1 MADLD
6 PGDLLGG
13 HVPGAWRAA
22 DCGGVEGLMHRLS
35 IEQLDAIDAAV
46 RATEG
51 RAATEVTVADF
62 GAPPIV
68 DLMQAVAWE
77 LAEGKGVAVLSGVD
91 LSRYDLEQFQR
102 LYFGL
107 GTHIGTAVEQSPRH
121 DRIGLVR
128 KEPNPDRR
136 GYLMDVELGPHTDYH
151 EAMSLASVVAAEE
164 GGVSGFVSAA
174 AVYQIVRDER
184 PDLLPALL
192 EGYYYPTSLS
202 TVTDYKVPSLSIVEG
217 QVSMYNYAL
226 FPFQAADILGTSV
239 PAPLIEA
246 MRFVNS
252 VTRRPDLRASF
263 VMQPGEMA
271 FWYNFRVFHSRT
283 AFKSTPGRERLL
295 LRLWF
300 HAHRKRA
307 MAKGYNEIAQ
317 ALDALHAQ
325 GSSILINT
333 DASMKAAYDA
343 LRG

>member
-6 PGDLLGG
+6 PGDVRGG

-22 DCGGVEGLMHRLS
+22 DCGGIEGLVHRLS
-35 IEQLDAIDAAV
+35 SEQLDAIDAAV
-46 RATEG
+46 RVTEG
-51 RAATEVTVADF
+51 KAAPDVAAEDF
-62 GAPPIV
+62 GAAPIV

-91 LSRYDLEQFQR
+91 LARYDLEQFKR

-107 GTHIGTAVEQSPRH
+107 GTHLGIAVEQSPRR
-121 DRIGLVR
+121 DKIGLVR
-128 KEPNPDRR
+128 KEPNPDLR

-151 EAMSLASVVAAEE
+151 EVLSLATVVAAEE

-174 AVYQIVRDER
+174 AVYEIVRDER

-192 EGYYYPTSLS
+192 EGYYYPTSLTS
-202 TVTDYKVPSLSIVEG
+202 VTDYKVPSLSIVDG

-226 FPFQAADILGTSV
+226 FPFQAAEILGTSV

-252 VTRRPDLRASF
+252 VTRRPELRASF
-263 VMQPGEMA
+263 IMQPGEMA

-283 AFKSTPGRERLL
+283 AFKNTPGRERLL
-295 LRLWF
+295 LRLWL

-307 MAKGYNEIAQ
+307 MAKGYNEIAHL
-317 ALDALHAQ
+317 LDQLHAQ
-325 GSSILINT
+325 GSSILVNT
-333 DASMKAAYDA
+333 DASMKATYEA

>member
-1 MADLD
+1 MANPDL
-6 PGDLLGG
+6 GASRGG

-35 IEQLDAIDAAV
+35 AEQLDAIDTAV

-51 RAATEVTVADF
+51 WAATDVTADDF
-62 GAPPIV
+62 GAEAITQ
-68 DLMQAVAWE
+68 LMQAVAWE
-77 LAEGKGVAVLSGVD
+77 LAEGKGVVVLSGVD
-91 LSRYDLEQFQR
+91 LGRYDLEQFKR

-107 GTHIGTAVEQSPRH
+107 GTHLGVAVEQSPRR
-121 DRIGLVR
+121 DKIGMVR

-136 GYLMDVELGPHTDYH
+136 GYLMDAELGPHTDYH
-151 EAMSLASVVAAEE
+151 EVLSLATVTAAEE
-164 GGVSGFVSAA
+164 GGVSGFVSSA
-174 AVYQIVRDER
+174 AVYEIVRDER

-202 TVTDYKVPSLSIVEG
+202 TVTDYKVPSLSIVDG

-239 PAPLIEA
+239 PAPLVEA

-252 VTRRPDLRASF
+252 VTRRPGLRASF
-263 VMQPGEMA
+263 KMQPGEMA

-283 AFKSTPGRERLL
+283 AFKNTPDRERLL
-295 LRLWF
+295 LRLWL

-307 MAKGYNEIAQ
+307 MAKGYNEIAHL
-317 ALDALHAQ
+317 LDALHAQ
-325 GSSILINT
+325 GSSILVNT

-343 LRG
+343 LRA